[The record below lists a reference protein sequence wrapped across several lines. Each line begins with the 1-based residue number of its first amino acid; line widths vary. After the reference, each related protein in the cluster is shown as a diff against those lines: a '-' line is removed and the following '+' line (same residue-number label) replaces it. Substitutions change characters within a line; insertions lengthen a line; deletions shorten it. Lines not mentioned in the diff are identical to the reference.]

1 MPEDL
6 EALCP
11 SCHKKADGER
21 KAAWAKQWAKWEDER
36 AEERDWNR
44 FNGWMKARHDENWS
58 DHLSSDEVAEERE
71 KFREM
76 CARKREEKENQ

>member
-1 MPEDL
+1 
-6 EALCP
+6 
-11 SCHKKADGER
+11 
-21 KAAWAKQWAKWEDER
+21 
-36 AEERDWNR
+36 
-44 FNGWMKARHDENWS
+44 MKTRHDENWS